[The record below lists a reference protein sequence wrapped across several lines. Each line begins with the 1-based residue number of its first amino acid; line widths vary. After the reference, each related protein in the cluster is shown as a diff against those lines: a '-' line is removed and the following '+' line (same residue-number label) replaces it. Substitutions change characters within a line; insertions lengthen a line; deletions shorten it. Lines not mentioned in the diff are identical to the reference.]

1 MARNQATEKT
11 ELIQNDDLKIQV
23 FEELEYVWVRR
34 GKFWMGATEGDKVAA
49 YSENPRHS
57 VRLTKG
63 FWMTRGPVTVE
74 AYRRFCKAIHKEL
87 PEYAGFRQGD
97 DHPVVKV
104 NWTDAAAYC
113 EWVGGRLPTEAEWE
127 YAARGGED
135 GNNYPWGNRI
145 SPKKANY
152 YGKGQVWK
160 GTSPVGSFPPNGYGL
175 YDMAGNVWE
184 WCADWFEDK
193 YYSKSPRSD
202 PEGPREKTNS
212 RVIRGGSW
220 GSNARFLRISGR
232 ARVGPQIRGS
242 LQGFR
247 CVREEGA
254 STEVKPARTRR
265 RNAGW

>member
-1 MARNQATEKT
+1 MARNQVTKKKS
-11 ELIQNDDLKIQV
+11 LSQNGNLKIEV
-23 FEELEYVWVRR
+23 FEELEYVWVPR
-34 GKFWMGATEGDKVAA
+34 GSFWMGAPEGDKVAA
-49 YSENPRHS
+49 ESENPRHK

-87 PEYAGFRQGD
+87 PEYAGFEQGN
-97 DHPVVKV
+97 DHPVSKV

-127 YAARGGED
+127 YAARAGED
-135 GNNYPWGNRI
+135 GNNYPWGDRI
-145 SPKKANY
+145 SHLKANY
-152 YGKGQVWK
+152 YGKCQAWK
-160 GTSPVGSFPPNGYGL
+160 GTSPVGSFPANAYGL
-175 YDMAGNVWE
+175 YDMAGNLWE
-184 WCADWFEDK
+184 WCADWYEEN
-193 YYSKSPRSD
+193 YYSKSPKSD
-202 PEGPREKTNS
+202 PDGPKEKTNA

-220 GSNARFLRISGR
+220 GSSSRFLRVSTR

-247 CVREEGA
+247 CVREDGA
-254 STEVKPARTRR
+254 ATEVKPTRTRR

>member
-1 MARNQATEKT
+1 MARNQVAAKT
-11 ELIQNDDLKIQV
+11 ELSRNGNLKIDV
-23 FEELEYVWVRR
+23 FEELEYVWVPR
-34 GKFWMGATEGDKVAA
+34 GRFWMGANEGDKAA
-49 YSENPRHS
+49 AESENPRHH

-87 PEYAGFRQGD
+87 PEYAGFEQKE

-104 NWTDAAAYC
+104 NWADASAYC

-127 YAARGGED
+127 YAARGGQD
-135 GNNYPWGNRI
+135 GNNYPWGNRV
-145 SPKKANY
+145 SPQKANY
-152 YGKGQVWK
+152 YGKGQNWK
-160 GTSPVGSFPPNGYGL
+160 GTSPVGSFAPNEYGL

-184 WCADWFEDK
+184 WCADWFHDS
-193 YYSKSPRSD
+193 YYSKSPRTD
-202 PEGPREKTNS
+202 PDGPHEKTNA

-220 GSNARFLRISGR
+220 GSSSRFLRISVRG
-232 ARVGPQIRGS
+232 RVGPQIRGS

-254 STEVKPARTRR
+254 SMEVKPTRSRR